1 MTIPEPTIPEPT
13 TPEPTIP
20 EPGTPG
26 ASPRSAATAP
36 PAPSP
41 KVPPATA
48 PRVRITPRVGSAGS
62 RITGLGHFR
71 PDGVITNDDL
81 SRIMDTDDEWIRSRV
96 GIAERRFAGEDD
108 SVVSMGA
115 RAGAKALAEA
125 GLHPTDIDTIIVAT
139 CSLNSPVPHAS
150 TQIAGALGI
159 HAPGSFDINAACAG
173 FCYGLAAADQAV
185 RLGASK
191 NVLVVGSERL
201 TDWTDPTD
209 RATAIIFADGAGA
222 AVVSASDAQTIGPVV
237 WGCDESNIEAIRIDG
252 RNGYFFQ
259 EGQTVFRWATTSI
272 APVAIAAAAAAG
284 VALADIDVLVTH
296 QANLRIIDAIAKKV
310 IAAGA
315 RPDLKVARDIIT
327 SGNTSSASIPI
338 ALDRMRAA
346 GEVTSGQVVLSVAFG
361 AGLTYAGQVFLCP

>member
-1 MTIPEPTIPEPT
+1 M
-13 TPEPTIP
+13 
-20 EPGTPG
+20 
-26 ASPRSAATAP
+26 
-36 PAPSP
+36 
-41 KVPPATA
+41 TA
-48 PRVRITPRVGSAGS
+48 PRVRITPRAGAAGS

-71 PDGVITNDDL
+71 PDRVVDNDELSQIMETN
-81 SRIMDTDDEWIRSRV
+81 DEWIRSRV

-115 RAGAKALAEA
+115 RASAKALAEA
-125 GLHPTDIDTIIVAT
+125 GLQPTDIDTVIVAT
-139 CSLNSPVPHAS
+139 CSMNSPVPHAA

-159 HAPGSFDINAACAG
+159 HAPGTFDINAACAG
-173 FCYGLAAADQAV
+173 FCYGLAVADQAV
-185 RLGASK
+185 RVGASK

-222 AVVSASDAQTIGPVV
+222 AVVSAADEPGIGPVI
-237 WGCDESNIEAIRIDG
+237 WGSDEHNIDAIRVQG
-252 RNGYFFQ
+252 RNGHFIQ
-259 EGQTVFRWATTSI
+259 EGQTVFRWATGTI
-272 APVAIAAAAAAG
+272 APVAIRAAAAAG
-284 VALADIDVLVTH
+284 IALADIDVLVTH

-315 RPDLKVARDIIT
+315 RPELRVGRDIVT

-346 GEVTSGQVVLSVAFG
+346 GEARSGDVVLSVAFG
-361 AGLTYAGQVFLCP
+361 AGLTYASQVFICP